1 MAGTST
7 EPRAAALEVGG
18 GKGPTRAV
26 VALRRALADERL
38 STALVYAIS
47 LLVVFALWEW
57 SAQAFGLLALFPPP
71 TVTVKRFAE
80 LVLDGTLEAAAVV
93 SLLRILAGFLVGS
106 LAGTALGL
114 LMGSSPVVRALAE
127 PYVHFLRF
135 VPPLAWF
142 APVLLWFGTGESTR
156 VLLIFYTTVF
166 VVALNAM
173 AGVAAVARN
182 KVRMARAF
190 GANRRQVFFLITLP
204 ASLPFIFTGMRMA
217 MGNSFMTVVAA
228 EMLGAT
234 EGLGYFV
241 LSSQFWLDIAA
252 IFSGVI
258 ALGVLGFAADHLFQ
272 WLIRRYGAKYGVQ
285 QSAFQ

>member
-1 MAGTST
+1 MAKSAT
-7 EPRAAALEVGG
+7 ERPS
-18 GKGPTRAV
+18 
-26 VALRRALADERL
+26 VALRVERDTRRPGALAALRRTLADERVN
-38 STALVYAIS
+38 TPLVYAIS
-47 LLVVFALWEW
+47 LVVVVTLWEW

-71 TVTVKRFAE
+71 TATLTRLAE
-80 LVLDGTLEAAAVV
+80 LLLDGTLETAAVV
-93 SLLRILAGFLVGS
+93 SLARILSGFLIGS
-106 LAGTALGL
+106 LAGAVLGL
-114 LMGSSPVVRALAE
+114 LMGSSLATRALAE

-156 VLLIFYTTVF
+156 VVLIFYTTVF
-166 VVALNAM
+166 VVALNTM
-173 AGVAAVARN
+173 VGVGAVAPN

-204 ASLPFIFTGMRMA
+204 ASLPYVFTGMRMA

-258 ALGVLGFAADHLFQ
+258 ALGALGFATDRLFQ
-272 WLIRRYGAKYGVQ
+272 WLIHRYGGKYSVR
-285 QSAFQ
+285 QSAFK